1 VTVSVRVMSAGDG
14 YRYLLRTIVAGDG
27 MRSLSTPLARY
38 YAEEGTP
45 PGRWLGAGVA
55 GIGDRALSTGDEV
68 TAQQLQLLL
77 GMGRDPVDG
86 TPLGRAYPE
95 YASVADRV
103 AHRVEDIDAGMGD
116 RERAAAVA
124 VIEAEERAAGSRRA
138 VAGYD
143 FTFSVPKS
151 VSTLWAVADAAT
163 QERIVAIHHQ
173 AIDEVLGFLERE
185 VAATRVGVA
194 ASDGAVAQV
203 EVAGVIAAA
212 YDHYDSRAGDPHLHT
227 HVVLSNKVQAVLD
240 GRWRSLD
247 GRPLLASAVAL
258 SELHEALVADL
269 VTSEFGVGWVR
280 RERGRDRNPVWDV
293 GGVPLALLEQFSS
306 RSAEI
311 DREKD
316 RLIDAYRADHGRM
329 PSARVV
335 VRLRA
340 QATLSTR
347 PAKQVRSLQDLT
359 TEWRPRAGQILGTD
373 AAAWASSLLTPPGPE
388 LTGSPRGLSLER
400 VEALAAEVV
409 EVVGEKRSTWRRWNL
424 HAEASRQLKGVRF
437 AGMAE
442 REAATRL
449 VVEAAE
455 RLSFQ
460 VSPEEVVAVPPEFQR
475 ADGTS
480 VFRPRHS
487 TLFTST
493 ALLEAE
499 ERLLEHSR
507 TVGPTVVPVG
517 IVWRVLAGKAG
528 RRLIGGQTAAVRSI
542 ATSGRVLE
550 VLVGPAGAGK
560 TTTMTALRAV
570 WEASHGRGSVVGLAP
585 SAIAADVLATE
596 LGIPAEN
603 TAKWIHDH
611 TAGLAAFR
619 SGQLVIVDEASLAGT
634 RTLDTITAHA
644 ASVGARVLLVGD
656 HAQLQAVDAGGA
668 VGMLVHD
675 RGDAPELTD
684 VHRFRHGWEKT
695 ASIDLRHGLPAAID
709 AYVTRGRVRAGDTEQ
724 IIDAAYRAWR
734 ADLEAGKT
742 SVLVAPTVEVVRALN
757 DRARADRVLTARHVS
772 GAEVELTG
780 GSRASV
786 GETVITRRN
795 DRTLHAGRTGW
806 VRNGDRWTITRLH
819 DDGQVTLRR
828 AGYRYGAT
836 VRLPATYV
844 SQHVDLGYAVTGH
857 GAQGITVDTGHAVV
871 IPGTTREQLYVAL
884 TRGRQTN
891 TAYVATD
898 RPEPIHAGPHPGE
911 DPDVTAVTVL
921 HGILRH
927 TGAERSAH
935 ESIHDERER
944 WGSIAQLAA
953 EYETIAAAAQHD
965 RWSALIRA
973 TPLTCDEADA
983 VIASPTFGAL
993 STELRRAEAFH
1004 HDVDRLLPR
1013 LVTTRDLTDASDIG
1027 AVLHQ
1032 RLTAATLRPAG
1043 TPRARRTPR
1052 LIAGLVPKATGT
1064 MTDPMRQALTERE
1077 ELLDA
1082 RAALLVDRVIA
1093 DGATWVNGFGPRP
1106 PTPRERTVWTTR
1118 VGAIA
1123 AFRERYDVATT
1134 DPLGPV
1140 VGDATRD
1147 QAREHLLVT
1156 AQHRDSNNAR
1166 AERLSRS
1173 TDSEPV
1179 TLGPGAVV
1187 HDLRAGL

>member
-14 YRYLLRTIVAGDG
+14 YRYLLRTVVAGDG
-27 MRSLSTPLARY
+27 MRSLSTPLTRY

-45 PGRWLGAGVA
+45 PGRWLGAGLA
-55 GIGDRALSTGDEV
+55 GIGDGALSAGDEV
-68 TAQQLQLLL
+68 TGQQLQLLL
-77 GMGRDPVDG
+77 GMGRDPVAG

-95 YASVADRV
+95 YASIAE
-103 AHRVEDIDAGMGD
+103 RVERRSEELDASLNEA
-116 RERAAAVA
+116 ERAAAVA
-124 VIEAEERAAGSRRA
+124 LIEGEERVAGSRRA

-163 QERIVAIHHQ
+163 QERIVAIHHR
-173 AIDEVLGFLERE
+173 AVAEVLGFLERE
-185 VAATRVGVA
+185 VAASRVGVA

-203 EVAGVIAAA
+203 EVAGVVAAA

-247 GRPLLASAVAL
+247 GRPLLASTVAL

-269 VTSEFGVGWVR
+269 MTAEFGLGWVR
-280 RERGRDRNPVWDV
+280 RERGRDRNPVWDIA
-293 GGVPLALLEQFSS
+293 GVPAALLEQFSS
-306 RSAEI
+306 RAADI

-316 RLIDAYRADHGRM
+316 RLIDAYRAEHGRL

-347 PAKQVRSLQDLT
+347 PAKQVRSLRDLT
-359 TEWRPRAGQILGTD
+359 TGWRQRAGQILGTD
-373 AAAWASSLLTPPGPE
+373 AAAWAGSLLTPPSRE
-388 LTGSPRGLSLER
+388 LTGPVEGLPLEQ
-400 VEALAAEVV
+400 VPALAAEVV
-409 EVVGEKRSTWRRWNL
+409 GVVEEKRSTWRRWNL

-437 AGMAE
+437 AGMTE

-460 VSPEEVVAVPPEFQR
+460 VSPPEVAGVPPEFQR

-499 ERLLEHSR
+499 ERLLQRSYMAG
-507 TVGPTVVPVG
+507 TAMVPAA
-517 IVWRVLAGKAG
+517 IVSRVLVGKAG
-528 RRLIGGQTAAVRSI
+528 RRLSVGQAAAVRSI

-570 WEASHGRGSVVGLAP
+570 WETGHGRGSVVGLAP
-585 SAIAADVLATE
+585 SAVAADVLATE

-611 TAGLAAFR
+611 TSGLAVFR
-619 SGQLVIVDEASLAGT
+619 AGQLVIVDEASLAGT

-668 VGMLVHD
+668 FGMLVHD

-695 ASIDLRHGLPAAID
+695 ASINLRHGRPAAID
-709 AYVTRGRVRAGDTEQ
+709 AYVTRDRVRAGDTEQ
-724 IIDAAYRAWR
+724 IVDAAYRAWR
-734 ADLEAGKT
+734 ADIDTGMT
-742 SVLVAPTVEVVRALN
+742 SVLIAPTVEVVGVLN
-757 DRARADRVLTARHVS
+757 DRARADRLTTGQRAPGR
-772 GAEVELTG
+772 EVELAG

-786 GETVITRRN
+786 GDTVITRRN

-806 VRNGDRWTITRLH
+806 VRNGDRWKITRVH
-819 DDGQVTLRR
+819 DDGQVTVRR

-836 VRLPATYV
+836 SRLPASYV
-844 SQHVDLGYAVTGH
+844 AEHVDLGYAVTGH

-871 IPGTTREQLYVAL
+871 LPGTTREQLYVAL
-884 TRGRQTN
+884 TRGRESN

-898 RPEPIHAGPHPGE
+898 RPEPTHQGPHPGE

-921 HGILRH
+921 HGVLRH
-927 TGAERSAH
+927 SGAERSAH
-935 ESIHDERER
+935 EMVRDERER
-944 WGSIAQLAA
+944 WGNIAQLAA
-953 EYETIAAAAQHD
+953 EYDTIAAAAQHD
-965 RWSALIRA
+965 RWVALVR
-973 TPLTCDEADA
+973 TSPLTTDQANA
-983 VIASPTFGAL
+983 VVASSAFGAL
-993 STELRRAEAFH
+993 TAELRRAEAFH
-1004 HDVDRLLPR
+1004 HDVDRLL
-1013 LVTTRDLTDASDIG
+1013 TRVISARELEDAGDIA

-1032 RLTAATLRPAG
+1032 RLSVVDRRRAG
-1043 TPRARRTPR
+1043 TPRARRAPR
-1052 LIAGLVPKATGT
+1052 LIEGIVPVAAGA
-1064 MTDPMRQALTERE
+1064 MSEPMRQALTARRE
-1077 ELLDA
+1077 LIEA
-1082 RAALLVDRVIA
+1082 RSALLLERA
-1093 DGATWVNGFGPRP
+1093 RSEHAPWLERLGPRP
-1106 PTPRERTVWTTR
+1106 TPPRERALWTAHAAA
-1118 VGAIA
+1118 VA
-1123 AFRERYDVATT
+1123 AFRERYDIDGA
-1134 DPLGPV
+1134 DPLGPPSRE
-1140 VGDATRD
+1140 DLSRD
-1147 QAREHLLVT
+1147 LARAHLLH
-1156 AQHRDSNNAR
+1156 ANQFNNGPPHRPHVIGPDP
-1166 AERLSRS
+1166 AE
-1173 TDSEPV
+1173 SE
-1179 TLGPGAVV
+1179 LQ
-1187 HDLRAGL
+1187 R